1 MYKRQCGAVTD
12 QQIWMIGV
20 LTQYFVKC
28 VMRFDHKDFVR
39 AIKTDLGPLLG
50 DTGLWALKNYQTYQT
65 MKGNDEKKK
74 IARNAVDLITKYLE
88 TGLDM
93 LGSENKY
100 NMLNRFG
107 PKKCPAKKIA
117 RSSIDILYSWAH
129 YAPMAWFE

>member
-1 MYKRQCGAVTD
+1 
-12 QQIWMIGV
+12 
-20 LTQYFVKC
+20 
-28 VMRFDHKDFVR
+28 MRFDHKDFVR